1 MWILFTS
8 KMIMRETFDSFC
20 EMSKMNLRWIAS
32 LSMLYVVNFTSSI
45 NQQTVQLISFGKL
58 SCCSL
63 TLIDSTFT
71 NVILL
76 DLLSGNLTAN
86 ISNHFPQ
93 FLIVRNIFPHSPCS
107 KSHIYERLAKLWS
120 IKLHSEWNN
129 ENWRTRIDYSNEI
142 FLNKINELLDN
153 FALV

>member
-58 SCCSL
+58 RCCSL

-76 DLLSGNLTAN
+76 DLLSGKLTAN

-93 FLIVRNIFPHSPCS
+93 FLIVCNIFPHSPCS
-107 KSHIYERLAKLWS
+107 KSNIYEIGQTL
-120 IKLHSEWNN
+120 I
-129 ENWRTRIDYSNEI
+129 
-142 FLNKINELLDN
+142 NKIAFWMKQWKLKSKNWLLQWDI
-153 FALV
+153 FK